1 MHKFMVKPRM
11 GKVGMLVGIFIAL
24 PFGLVGCLDNNNSN
38 SPTSSSTPSLAPTS
52 PPLETAAPTPS
63 STSTIVPDPSPQVSD
78 GQAKVYWISSSGT
91 KLALTPANIDLP
103 SDNSPDKKLSIALER
118 LIKGPANSDVT
129 SSIPPDTKLNS
140 LKVQKDGVHV
150 DLSKAFTTGGGSTN
164 MQGRLGQVIYTA
176 SSLNP
181 ADPVWISVEGEP
193 LKVLGGEG
201 LEVSQPMTRTEF
213 SKNFSL

>member
-1 MHKFMVKPRM
+1 MHKFMVKPQM
-11 GKVGMLVGIFIAL
+11 GKVGMLAGILIAL
-24 PFGLVGCLDNNNSN
+24 PFGLVGCLDNNSN
-38 SPTSSSTPSLAPTS
+38 SPTSSVTPSLAPSS
-52 PPLETAAPTPS
+52 PPLETIP
-63 STSTIVPDPSPQVSD
+63 VDPSVSPVPPAQVSN
-78 GQAKVYWISSSGT
+78 GRAQVYWISGSGA
-91 KLALTPANIDLP
+91 KLALTPANINLP
-103 SDNSPDKKLSIALER
+103 TENSPDEQLSTALKR

-129 SSIPPDTKLNS
+129 SSIPPETKLNS

-150 DLSKAFTTGGGSTN
+150 DLNKAFTRGGGSVD
-164 MQGRLGQVIYTA
+164 MQGRLGQIIYTA

-201 LEVSQPMTRTEF
+201 LEISQPMTRTEF

>member
-1 MHKFMVKPRM
+1 MHKFMVKPQM
-11 GKVGMLVGIFIAL
+11 GKVGMLAGIIISL
-24 PFGLVGCLDNNNSN
+24 PFGLVGCLDNNNS
-38 SPTSSSTPSLAPTS
+38 PTGSSTPSLAPSS
-52 PPLETAAPTPS
+52 PPIETVAPTEPSTTTVPS
-63 STSTIVPDPSPQVSD
+63 SQVSD
-78 GQAKVYWISSSGT
+78 GRAKVYWISSSGA
-91 KLALTPANIDLP
+91 KLALTPANINLP
-103 SDNSPDKKLSIALER
+103 SQNSPDEQLSTALKR

-140 LKVQKDGVHV
+140 LKIQKDGVHV
-150 DLSKAFTTGGGSTN
+150 DLNKAFTSGGGSTN
-164 MQGRLGQVIYTA
+164 MQGRLGQIIYTA

-201 LEVSQPMTRTEF
+201 LEVSQPMTREEF

>member
-1 MHKFMVKPRM
+1 MHKSMVKPRM

-24 PFGLVGCLDNNNSN
+24 PFGLVGCLDNNSN

-52 PPLETAAPTPS
+52 PPIETAAPIAP

-78 GQAKVYWISSSGT
+78 GQAKVYWISGSGA

-103 SDNSPDKKLSIALER
+103 SDNNSSDKKLSIALER

-140 LKVQKDGVHV
+140 LTVRKDGIHV

-201 LEVSQPMTRTEF
+201 LEISQPMTRAEF

>member
-1 MHKFMVKPRM
+1 MHKFMVKPRI
-11 GKVGMLVGIFIAL
+11 GKAGMLISIFIAL
-24 PFGLVGCLDNNNSN
+24 PFGLVGCLDNNNS
-38 SPTSSSTPSLAPTS
+38 PTGSSTPSLAPS
-52 PPLETAAPTPS
+52 SAPIETAAPIAP
-63 STSTIVPDPSPQVSD
+63 STSTIIPNPDPSPQVSD
-78 GQAKVYWISSSGT
+78 GRAKVYWISSSGA

-103 SDNSPDKKLSIALER
+103 SDNSPDRKLSVALER

-150 DLSKAFTTGGGSTN
+150 DLSKAFTSGGGSTN
-164 MQGRLGQVIYTA
+164 MQGRLGQIIYTA

-181 ADPVWISVEGEP
+181 ADPVWVSVEGEP

>member
-1 MHKFMVKPRM
+1 MHKFMVKPQM
-11 GKVGMLVGIFIAL
+11 GKVGMLAGIIIAL
-24 PFGLVGCLDNNNSN
+24 PFGLVGCLDNNNS
-38 SPTSSSTPSLAPTS
+38 PTGSSTPSLAPSS
-52 PPLETAAPTPS
+52 PPLETVAPTEP
-63 STSTIVPDPSPQVSD
+63 STSTTVPSAQVSD
-78 GQAKVYWISSSGT
+78 GRAKVYWISSSGA
-91 KLALTPANIDLP
+91 KLALTPANINLP
-103 SDNSPDKKLSIALER
+103 SANSPDEQLSTALNR

-150 DLSKAFTTGGGSTN
+150 DLNKAFTSGGGSTN

-181 ADPVWISVEGEP
+181 TDPVWISVEGEP

-201 LEVSQPMTRTEF
+201 LEVSQPMTRDEF